1 MSECF
6 LLSARP
12 SSAARIEMQPG
23 TAALPG
29 RTVFLAGLLAFAA
42 SLHAQ
47 APLPGTTPL
56 TQSGDLSA
64 QMIAGIGSFL
74 EAETER
80 AVARRESFWRPDFS
94 GDRATYERSV
104 QPNRERLAQ
113 MLGLIDPRLPDME
126 VEFVASV
133 AVPALG
139 AETDRFTAHAVRW
152 PVLDGLEAEGLLLR
166 PKGGPVMARVVAVPD
181 ADQTPELIAGLAPGL
196 SPERQYA
203 RRLVENGC
211 EVLIPTLADR
221 SDRFSG
227 NPLLERF
234 TNQPH
239 REWIYRQSFVLGRH
253 VIGYEIQKILAAVD
267 WFERRQRDG
276 AGRLGVVGW
285 GEGGLLALHSA
296 AVDRRIDA
304 TLVSGYFAPR
314 ERLWQEPIYRN
325 LFGVLNEF
333 GDANLARLIV
343 PRALHIEHA
352 AAPVSEGPPKAR
364 PGRSGAA
371 PGRLGPIAFADVQA
385 EFERARR
392 AAGPRAPALHLHAV
406 AGGAEVGPLAD
417 DTLRA
422 FLRSLGVE
430 SGGLR
435 PPGTAPLERRP
446 RFDPAPRQER
456 VIRGMEQ
463 FTQRQISFA
472 ADARETFLW
481 QKVQPTTAAAWHDA
495 MRAYRTAAWDERIGR
510 FPTGDRP
517 LNPRTRLIHD
527 RPTWTCYE
535 VVLDVLP
542 DVFAW
547 GYLLLPKDLKPGE
560 RRPVVVTQHGVR
572 GLPADLINED
582 VNARAFQTYQAYAV
596 RLVERG
602 FIVYVPHNPY
612 RGDDPSRVLQRKA
625 QPIGQTIFSIIL
637 AQHER
642 LLDFLAGR
650 PEVDPKRIG
659 FYGLSYGGQTAMRVP
674 VLLERYA
681 LAICSGDFNEWTWKN
696 ATTQTLKA
704 YIYNEA
710 YERPEF
716 RMGLYFG
723 YAELAALMVPR
734 PFMVERGHN
743 DGVAIDETVAYE
755 YAKVNR
761 LYNRL
766 GLADRTAIEYFD
778 GPHTIHGVGTFRFL
792 HRHLAWPEPAE
803 RRKN

>member
-1 MSECF
+1 MRTRAS
-6 LLSARP
+6 
-12 SSAARIEMQPG
+12 
-23 TAALPG
+23 ALPG
-29 RTVFLAGLLAFAA
+29 GIVTLAGLLAFTA

-47 APLPGTTPL
+47 APLPGTVPL
-56 TQSGDLSA
+56 TLQGDLSA
-64 QMIAGIGSFL
+64 QMIAGIDRFL
-74 EAETER
+74 EAETVR
-80 AVARRESFWRPDFS
+80 AASGREAFWRPDFS
-94 GDRATYERSV
+94 GDRAAYERSV
-104 QPNRERLAQ
+104 QPNRDRLTP
-113 MLGLIDPRLPDME
+113 MLGLIDPRVPDIE

-133 AVPALG
+133 ALPALV
-139 AETDRFTAHAVRW
+139 AETDRFTVHAVRW
-152 PVLDGLEAEGLLLR
+152 PVLDDLRGEGLLLR
-166 PKGGPVMARVVAVPD
+166 PKGPVVARVVVVPD
-181 ADQTPELIAGLAPGL
+181 ADMTPETLAGVAPGLAP
-196 SPERQYA
+196 ERQAA
-203 RRLVENGC
+203 RRLAENGC

-221 SDRFSG
+221 TDRFSG
-227 NPLLERF
+227 NPALNRF
-234 TNQPH
+234 TNHPH

-253 VIGYEIQKILAAVD
+253 VIGYEIQQVLAAVD
-267 WFERRQRDG
+267 WFERRNRDG
-276 AGRLGVVGW
+276 AVRIGVTGW
-285 GEGGLLALHSA
+285 GEGGLLALYSA

-304 TLVSGYFAPR
+304 ALVSGYFAPR

-333 GDANLARLIV
+333 GDANVARLIV
-343 PRALHIEHA
+343 PRALHVEHS
-352 AAPVSEGPPKAR
+352 AAPVIEGPPRPR

-371 PGRLGPIAFADVQA
+371 PGRLGPVALAEVQA
-385 EFERARR
+385 EVERARR
-392 AAGPRAPALHLHAV
+392 AAGPHAAAVQLHAG
-406 AGGAEVGPLAD
+406 AGGAEIGPWAD

-422 FLRSLGVE
+422 FLRSLGV
-430 SGGLR
+430 GNGDLR
-435 PPGTAPLERRP
+435 APGTAPVERRP
-446 RFDPAPRQER
+446 GFDPVARQER
-456 VIRGMEQ
+456 VVRGLERY
-463 FTQRQISFA
+463 TQRQIAFA
-472 ADARETFLW
+472 PDAREAFLW
-481 QKVQPTTAAAWHDA
+481 QKVKPTTPAAWHEA
-495 MRAYRTAAWDERIGR
+495 MRPYRTAAWDERIGR
-510 FPTGDRP
+510 FPTDDRP

-527 RPTWTCYE
+527 RPTWTGYE

-572 GLPADLINED
+572 GLPADLVNED
-582 VNARAFQTYQAYAV
+582 ANARAYQTYQAYAV

-602 FIVYVPHNPY
+602 FIVFVPHNPY

-625 QPIGQTIFSIIL
+625 QPIGKTIFAVIL

-650 PEVDPKRIG
+650 PEVDAKRIG

-696 ATTQTLKA
+696 ATTQTPKA

-716 RMGLYFG
+716 RMGLHFG

-743 DGVAIDETVAYE
+743 DSVAIDETVAYE

-761 LYNRL
+761 LYHKL
-766 GLADRTAIEYFD
+766 GLADRTEIEYFD
-778 GPHTIHGVGTFRFL
+778 GPHKIHGVGTFRFL

-803 RRKN
+803 GRKP

>member
-1 MSECF
+1 TGGRG
-6 LLSARP
+6 AP
-12 SSAARIEMQPG
+12 P
-23 TAALPG
+23 LPG
-29 RTVFLAGLLAFAA
+29 KIVLLAGLLAFAA

-47 APLPGTTPL
+47 APLPGTEPL
-56 TQSGDLSA
+56 TQPGDLSA
-64 QMIAGIGSFL
+64 QMIAGIDRFL
-74 EAETER
+74 DAETGR
-80 AVARRESFWRPDFS
+80 AVARRESFWRPDLS
-94 GDRATYERSV
+94 GDRAAYERSV
-104 QPNRERLAQ
+104 QPNRDRLTQ
-113 MLGLIDPRLPDME
+113 MLGLIDPRVPEVE

-133 AVPALG
+133 AVPALV

-166 PKGGPVMARVVAVPD
+166 PRNGSIVARVVVVPD

-196 SPERQYA
+196 SPERHYA
-203 RRLVENGC
+203 RRLAENGC

-227 NPLLERF
+227 NPVLERF
-234 TNQPH
+234 TNHPH

-267 WFERRQRDG
+267 WFERRNREG
-276 AGRLGVVGW
+276 AVRVGVAGW

-333 GDANLARLIV
+333 GDANLARLVV
-343 PRALHIEHA
+343 PRALHLEHA
-352 AAPVSEGPPKAR
+352 AAPVSEGPPR
-364 PGRSGAA
+364 RQPGRAGAA
-371 PGRLGPIAFADVQA
+371 PGRLDPIRFADVQA
-385 EFERARR
+385 EVERARR
-392 AAGPRAPALHLHAV
+392 AAGPHAAAVQLHAG
-406 AGGAEVGPLAD
+406 AGGTEVGPLAD
-417 DTLRA
+417 ETLRA
-422 FLRSLGVE
+422 FLRSLGVG
-430 SGGLR
+430 SGAVR
-435 PPGTAPLERRP
+435 PPGTAPVERRP
-446 RFDPAPRQER
+446 SFDPAARQER
-456 VIRGMEQ
+456 VVRGMERY
-463 FTQRQISFA
+463 TQRQIAFA
-472 ADARETFLW
+472 ADAREAFLW
-481 QKVQPTTAAAWHDA
+481 RNVKPTTPAAWHDA
-495 MRAYRTAAWDERIGR
+495 MRPYRTAAWDERIGR
-510 FPTGDRP
+510 FPMDNRP

-527 RPTWTCYE
+527 RPAWKGYE

-542 DVFAW
+542 EVFAW

-582 VNARAFQTYQAYAV
+582 VSARAYETYKAYAV

-602 FIVYVPHNPY
+602 FIVFVPHNPY

-625 QPIGQTIFSIIL
+625 QPIGKTIFAIIL

-642 LLDFLAGR
+642 LLDFLSGR

-704 YIYNEA
+704 YIFNEA

-743 DGVAIDETVAYE
+743 DAVAIDETVAYE

-761 LYNRL
+761 LYNKL
-766 GLADRTAIEYFD
+766 GLADRTEIEYFD
-778 GPHTIHGVGTFRFL
+778 GPHTIHGVGTYRFL
-792 HRHLAWPEPAE
+792 HRHLAWPEPGE
-803 RRKN
+803 RR